1 MLLAGVVSAVM
12 IVSSISSG
20 GNSVFVVGTAVG
32 TVIVLVVRL
41 LAVIILAVRVGIAV
55 GIVVGVQVVFSSLC
69 TL

>member
-1 MLLAGVVSAVM
+1 MSAVV

-20 GNSVFVVGTAVG
+20 GNSVFEVG

-41 LAVIILAVRVGIAV
+41 LAVIVLEVLT
-55 GIVVGVQVVFSSLC
+55 VGVVVVSSSLC